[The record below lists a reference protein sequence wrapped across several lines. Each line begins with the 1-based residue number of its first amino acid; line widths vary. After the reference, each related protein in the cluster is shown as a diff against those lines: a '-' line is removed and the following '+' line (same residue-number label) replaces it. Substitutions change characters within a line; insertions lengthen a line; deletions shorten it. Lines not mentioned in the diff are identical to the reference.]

1 MGAPKSVHAKCDRI
15 VVWLAAK
22 EAPAQDEW
30 QAYTKSVYELGSTLP
45 GKQVQVLV
53 VTDGGGP
60 SSVQRT
66 DFVAA
71 MGDVKVRTAVLSSS
85 TLVRGIV
92 TVFNWF
98 NIQNKVFSPKDA
110 LGALEFVGVSEV
122 GRTSVWATV
131 EALAKQLGRVE
142 TVDSARAYLKQANRE
157 DLRAR

>member
-1 MGAPKSVHAKCDRI
+1 MDRRQFLGVAAGAGAIGWLGHYFFGEPAWAGDDDAKK
-15 VVWLAAK
+15 A
-22 EAPAQDEW
+22 
-30 QAYTKSVYELGSTLP
+30 
-45 GKQVQVLV
+45 
-53 VTDGGGP
+53 
-60 SSVQRT
+60 
-66 DFVAA
+66 VAA

-142 TVDSARAYLKQANRE
+142 TVDSARASFTCGEA
-157 DLRAR
+157 A